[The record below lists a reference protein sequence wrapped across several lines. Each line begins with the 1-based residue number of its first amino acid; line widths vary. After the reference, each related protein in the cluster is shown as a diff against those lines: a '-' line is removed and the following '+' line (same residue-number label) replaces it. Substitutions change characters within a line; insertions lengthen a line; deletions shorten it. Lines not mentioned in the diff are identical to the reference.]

1 MAMLKIFTF
10 LLVLILGFSFC
21 TTKNDPVLLLVE
33 GVEDP
38 LLSLDGLWQFSLEP
52 PSEFW
57 SSDVVHEAWPE
68 IEVPGEPAMQGYTIV
83 HDQPI
88 AYKKTVMIPAD
99 YAGKK
104 VYLRFDGVYSYARV
118 WVNGHFIRDHKGG
131 FTRWYC
137 DITEFADPGKE
148 ALIAVEVTDKID
160 DISYGSGYAKHPIG
174 GILRSVFLE
183 ARPKIRLEYWRTET
197 DLDIDYKDAMLH
209 VDFKAVFDTDENVN
223 ATIRLFDPLGKEVI
237 LENNTVDL
245 SKEAPE
251 NHIKIFVKGPAKW
264 NAEHPA
270 LYTIQCALKTSGR
283 QIWAKSRKIGFR
295 EVERSGN
302 KLLVNG
308 KEVKLRG
315 ACRHDIHPLLGRVGT
330 RKYDSLDALLAREAN
345 INFIRTSH
353 YPPTE
358 AFVEFCDRYGIY
370 VECESAICFVDT
382 HRSGKYSPGASEN
395 DPAFR
400 DQYVSQIEEMV
411 ALFRDHPSVI
421 MWSLGNESRYG
432 SNIAASWNRIDEL
445 DSTRPVIYSY
455 PGLMPDSLDRN
466 DILSMHY
473 PGYKGD
479 LQQYGKQTNGFSSG
493 DNMPVLFDEWAHV
506 ACYNTATLKRD
517 PNVRD
522 FWGKSLDRM
531 WYKCFLS
538 KSGLGG
544 AIWGYVDETFML
556 PDTCVGYGEWGIID
570 TWRRKKPEFW
580 NTKKAYSPFK
590 LPLRYSAGFKPW
602 EELKMPVINRFDH
615 TNLKDLTITW
625 DVGSQYGTIDTA
637 ALDIPPH
644 SLGELIFPA
653 REWKKGEVIYIEAKL
668 NGQVVDKYDIV
679 LGAPS
684 ETPPESVKNTGVLP
698 LVLEEDGDNFLI
710 VGEDFTVVFSSIDGL
725 VRSISADGA
734 DLLQGGPYLHFK
746 GKVIN
751 EKGNPSGARLKNMAG
766 LWRLDHIKKIV
777 YGDSA
782 HIDIYGKSGSL
793 SVYWKIRIDKHG
805 IMDVD
810 YNITG
815 LQEVQVAELGVKW
828 KLHEGYD
835 SLAWKRRTYWS
846 SYPEGHLGVPVGK
859 TALYNIHSVEEYR
872 IPPESIW
879 SLDTKNYFLFGKDH
893 AGQTIGM
900 TNMAKALKENI
911 YYYHLTDSE
920 NHKNLTVLS
929 GGRLG
934 CRVQS
939 EIEHELEL
947 VMDDL
952 WDYTNLG
959 WGNYMRDIHVKDHFE
974 GQIRLCFNISD
985 LREID

>member
-1 MAMLKIFTF
+1 MVKHIFLF
-10 LLVLILGFSFC
+10 LIIASALTYC
-21 TTKNDPVLLLVE
+21 TSDDKPVLLF
-33 GVEDP
+33 VEDVKTP
-38 LLSLDGLWQFSLEP
+38 LLSLDGEWEFTLKPPVNFYKINEDEGLW
-52 PSEFW
+52 
-57 SSDVVHEAWPE
+57 AG
-68 IEVPGEPAMQGYTIV
+68 IEVPGEPAMQGYPV
-83 HDQPI
+83 LHDQPV
-88 AYKKTVMIPAD
+88 AYKKTIMIPAD

-183 ARPKIRLEYWRTET
+183 ARPKIRLDYWRTET
-197 DLDIDYKDAMLH
+197 DLDPDYKDAILH
-209 VDFKAVFDTDENVN
+209 VDLKAVFDIGESTS
-223 ATIRLFDPLGKEVI
+223 ATIRLFDPLGKEV
-237 LENNTVDL
+237 LLKNNTAEL
-245 SKEAPE
+245 SKETPDNQLE
-251 NHIKIFVKGPAKW
+251 IFVKNPEKW

-270 LYTIQCALKTSGR
+270 LYTVQCMLTASGR
-283 QIWAKSRKIGFR
+283 QIWAQSKKIGFR

-330 RKYDSLDALLAREAN
+330 RMYDSLDVLLAREAN

-358 AFVEFCDRYGIY
+358 AFVDFCDRYGIY
-370 VECESAICFVDT
+370 VECESAVCFVGT

-400 DQYVSQIEEMV
+400 DQYVSQIEEMT
-411 ALFRDHPSVI
+411 ATFRDHPSVI
-421 MWSLGNESRYG
+421 IWSLGNESRYG

-455 PGLMPDSLDRN
+455 PGLIPDSLDRN

-473 PGYKGD
+473 PGYNGE
-479 LQQYGKQTNGFSSG
+479 LEQYGKRTNGFSSSG
-493 DNMPVLFDEWAHV
+493 NIPVLFDEWAHV

-556 PDTCVGYGEWGIID
+556 PDTCTGYGEWGIID
-570 TWRRKKPEFW
+570 AWRRKKPEFW

-590 LPLRYSAGFKPW
+590 LPLRYSASFRQW
-602 EELKMPVINRFDH
+602 EELKMPVFNRFDH

-625 DVGSQYGTIDTA
+625 DVGSQYGTIEATA
-637 ALDIPPH
+637 LNIPPH
-644 SLGELIFPA
+644 SLGELILPA
-653 REWKKGEVIYIEAKL
+653 REWKKGEVVYIEAKL

-679 LGAPS
+679 LGAPP
-684 ETPPESVKNTGVLP
+684 ETPPELIINAGVAP
-698 LVLEEDGDNFLI
+698 LVLEEDGDNFII
-710 VGEDFTVVFSSIDGL
+710 VGENFAVVFSSIDGL
-725 VRSISADGA
+725 IHNISASGG
-734 DLLQGGPYLHFK
+734 DLLQEGPYLHFK

-751 EKGNPSGARLKNMAG
+751 KKGNASGVRLQNIAG
-766 LWRLDHIKKIV
+766 LWRLDHIKKKV
-777 YGDSA
+777 YDDSA
-782 HIDIYGKSGSL
+782 QIDIYGKAGSL
-793 SVYWKIRIDKHG
+793 SVYWKIRINKQG
-805 IMDVD
+805 IMDVN

-815 LQEVQVAELGVKW
+815 LQEVQVAELGVRW

-846 SYPEGHLGVPVGK
+846 LYPEGHLGMPVGK
-859 TALYNIHSVEEYR
+859 TALYNTLSEEEYR
-872 IPPESIW
+872 TPPESTW
-879 SLDTKNYFLFGKDH
+879 SMDTKNYFLFGKDYSGH
-893 AGQTIGM
+893 PAGM

-911 YYYHLTDSE
+911 YYYHLSDSK

-934 CRVQS
+934 CRVRAVL
-939 EIEHELEL
+939 EHELEL
-947 VMDDL
+947 VVNDL

-959 WGNYMRDIHVKDHFE
+959 WGNYMRNIQIKGHFE
-974 GQIRLCFNISD
+974 GQIRLYFNKLNLSGRD
-985 LREID
+985 